1 MGNANSTNQSNTKL
15 STEDRIINNLVREA
29 FLDQGEI
36 TTAFFGTEFIDTMIG
51 EFDPE
56 NISPICDRMNE
67 FIQKYI
73 IAVNKHRSNYHYSS
87 EKEKEA
93 WLSLW
98 SSTPNNSVMAAI
110 SAHGEYL
117 CENTTG
123 DADADDEK
131 RANNTILSVWY
142 NRFEKAF
149 KTLVDDKIF
158 IETSKENY
166 RGACESEFIGY
177 SRKCTHLQQVPC
189 QECGAMM
196 PQSVKASDEMESD
209 EEEPKE
215 KQAEELIEASVAQQ
229 HRIIS
234 ECINSFI
241 AGNILV
247 NKNTIEL
254 LTYFIRQI
262 LRKGFNLSYGSVSQ
276 DDPNNE
282 WFARLQ
288 ELANTNKS
296 WANYPIDVYNHQN
309 NYYICR
315 PNEGELDDLFP
326 NYGLLLFM
334 YPNSGVLEEP
344 LNIMTDT
351 DSKSIIELLEN
362 PVTDELQ
369 LIKNQMALDAL
380 YKLMD
385 TEETTLTDIMIIAQ
399 ALSDKG
405 LVLFDRA
412 CQVYRN
418 RFYMR
423 ETRTSAVS
431 TSTKADVA
439 PPDLSMPMPSS
450 QFDSDSDLDLGG
462 GKRRNKK
469 ARRTRKKSGRLTSRR
484 RKRNNSNN
492 RTRRRT
498 RTRRRKTR

>member
-1 MGNANSTNQSNTKL
+1 MGNASSTNKSNTKP
-15 STEDRIINNLVREA
+15 SPEDPIINELVRDA
-29 FLDQGEI
+29 FLDQGAI
-36 TTAFFGTEFIDTMIG
+36 TDAFSRTEFIDKMIG
-51 EFDPE
+51 KFDPK
-56 NISPICDRMNE
+56 NISSICDKMNE

-73 IAVNKHRSNYHYSS
+73 IAVNKHRSNYHYTS
-87 EKEKEA
+87 EKEKEE
-93 WLSLW
+93 WVSFW
-98 SSTPNNSVMAAI
+98 GSNPINPVVAAI

-123 DADADDEK
+123 NAAVDDEN

-149 KTLVDDKIF
+149 KTLVDDKIL

-166 RGACESEFIGY
+166 MGACGNEFIRY
-177 SRKCTHLQQVPC
+177 SQKCTHLQQVPC

-196 PQSVKASDEMESD
+196 PQSVKESDEMESD
-209 EEEPKE
+209 EEEQKE
-215 KQAEELIEASVAQQ
+215 KQAEELIESSVAQQ

-262 LRKGFNLSYGSVSQ
+262 LRKGFNLSYGNITQ
-276 DDPNNE
+276 DDPDNK
-282 WFARLQ
+282 WFDRLQ
-288 ELANTNKS
+288 KLAQQNKS

-315 PNEGELDDLFP
+315 PNEGESDDLFP

-334 YPNSGVLEEP
+334 YPNSGILEEP
-344 LNIMTDT
+344 LNIMTD
-351 DSKSIIELLEN
+351 SKSIIDLLAIS
-362 PVTDELQ
+362 VTDEQQ

-412 CQVYRN
+412 CQIYRN

-439 PPDLSMPMPSS
+439 PGDLPMPEASS
-450 QFDSDSDLDLGG
+450 QNRSSQDSQGFGG
-462 GKRRNKK
+462 GKRRNKM
-469 ARRTRKKSGRLTSRR
+469 ARRTRKKSGRRISRR
-484 RKRNNSNN
+484 RKRTNSNN
-492 RTRRRT
+492 RRRTQTRRRRT
-498 RTRRRKTR
+498 R